1 MINGKQITAD
11 IILKFVAL
19 CYKYL
24 CLLTYSFF
32 IIMYSVNNFFRHIP
46 MQDIP
51 VNDEE
56 NSNFLMD
63 LYYEKVIIFI
73 LLSFKL

>member
-1 MINGKQITAD
+1 
-11 IILKFVAL
+11 
-19 CYKYL
+19 
-24 CLLTYSFF
+24 
-32 IIMYSVNNFFRHIP
+32 MYSVNNFFRHIP